1 MAYIVLGHA
10 SEKRQRP
17 TVPPGSMLVLT
28 EECGMSSVFP
38 HFIYPALADPS
49 MTALFADPVRNKAA
63 IESLFRR
70 PIRIYVAGAT
80 YPELSYT
87 LLSDIE
93 EQYAPSGFY
102 ALPTPSFVFQS
113 QKRGEVRYMTS
124 DPAKASTGSLVEG
137 QVTQS
142 ALFSRYPGVHYSLLC
157 RRIDEEDRLRA
168 LISQHFPTQK
178 PFGPET
184 YDPFETAAIWMSD
197 VRVKNEAQRAALT
210 EIQQIV
216 DDVMERRRSGSPLG
230 DQTVMSML
238 AMRTLPAA
246 ALQAIADM
254 PDVDRAERRTG
265 YTPLMMATLMGHRSA
280 VSALLKRGANVN
292 ARDNEGATAL
302 LFVKDPGIAMMLLK
316 SEPDLN
322 LASED
327 GVTVTHVLAANHSMA
342 HVLRLAIAKGANPT
356 VTDDEGD
363 TPLHVA
369 ATAEIVEMLVA
380 AGADPNR
387 QNADG
392 KTPLLTTMEEGDME
406 AAAALIPITTTGL
419 QEALKEAINAKQ
431 DEMAVALIA
440 AGAPVHSWKRVAE
453 AAKRFGLRRLE
464 VVARERGRRR
474 RYTVKKSSR

>member
-17 TVPPGSMLVLT
+17 TVPPGCVLVLT

-38 HFIYPALADPS
+38 HFLYPALSNPS

-70 PIRIYVAGAT
+70 PIRVYTAGAD

-87 LLSDIE
+87 LLSDME
-93 EQYAPSGFY
+93 DEYAPSGFY

-113 QKRGEVRYMTS
+113 QRRGEARYLTS
-124 DPAKASTGSLVEG
+124 DPVKAAAGALVTG
-137 QVTQS
+137 QATQS
-142 ALFSRYPGVHYSLLC
+142 ALFARYPGVHYSLLC

-168 LISQHFPTQK
+168 LVSQHFPTQN

-184 YDPFETAAIWMSD
+184 YDPFEAAAIWMSEQ
-197 VRVKNEAQRAALT
+197 RGKTEAQRVALT

-216 DDVMERRRSGSPLG
+216 DDVMERRRSGSPL
-230 DQTVMSML
+230 QSESVMSML
-238 AMRTLPAA
+238 AMRPLPSAALPAIA
-246 ALQAIADM
+246 AM

-265 YTPLMMATLMGHRSA
+265 YTPLMLATLMGHRSA
-280 VSALLKRGANVN
+280 VSALLARGANVN
-292 ARDNEGATAL
+292 AQDNEGSTAL
-302 LFVKDPGIAMMLLK
+302 LFVKDPGIALMLMEA
-316 SEPDLN
+316 EPDLN

-327 GVTVTHVLAANHSMA
+327 GVTPLHILAANHSMA
-342 HVLRLAIAKGANPT
+342 HIVRLALLRGANPNAA
-356 VTDDEGD
+356 DDEGD

-380 AGADPNR
+380 AGADPNLR
-387 QNADG
+387 NTEG

-406 AAAALIPITTTGL
+406 AAAALVPITTTGL
-419 QEALKEAINAKQ
+419 QEALKDAINAKQ
-431 DEMAVALIA
+431 DTIAVALIA

-453 AAKRFGLRRLE
+453 AAKRFGLHRLE
-464 VVARERGRRR
+464 VVARERGGRR

>member
-87 LLSDIE
+87 LLSDME

-113 QKRGEVRYMTS
+113 QRRGEARYLTS
-124 DPAKASTGSLVEG
+124 DPVKASRGSLVE
-137 QVTQS
+137 QRITQS
-142 ALFSRYPGVHYSLLC
+142 ALFARYPGVHYSLLC

-168 LISQHFPTQK
+168 LMTQHFPTQK

-184 YDPFETAAIWMSD
+184 YDPFETAAMWMSD

-238 AMRTLPAA
+238 AMRSLPAA
-246 ALQAIADM
+246 ALPAIAAM
-254 PDVDRAERRTG
+254 PDVDRPEHRTG
-265 YTPLMMATLMGHRSA
+265 YTPLMMATLMGHRPA

-292 ARDNEGATAL
+292 ARDNEGSTAL
-302 LFVKDPGIAMMLLK
+302 LFVKDPGIAMMLLE

-327 GVTVTHVLAANHSMA
+327 GVTATHVLAANHSMA
-342 HVLRLAIAKGANPT
+342 HILRIMLARGANQT
-356 VTDDEGD
+356 ADDEGD

-369 ATAEIVEMLVA
+369 ATAEIVEILVA

-464 VVARERGRRR
+464 VVARERGGRR